1 LQELANDTGET
12 VNLAVAKRFHLVYV
26 DQVEA
31 PQIMSPNWLGRAVA
45 LHATS
50 SGKAFLAWLP
60 KEERR
65 VLLQDKLERF
75 TQMTVTDRRR
85 LEQEL
90 EEVRREG
97 YSMCAGELEE
107 TLYGASA
114 AVLNER
120 ERPVAIVSV
129 WGPQHR
135 VPAERL
141 PEIGR
146 QAKAAAG
153 EIEALLA

>member
-1 LQELANDTGET
+1 MLATTTYHE
-12 VNLAVAKRFHLVYV
+12 AVPGHHF
-26 DQVEA
+26 
-31 PQIMSPNWLGRAVA
+31 QIA
-45 LHATS
+45 
-50 SGKAFLAWLP
+50 
-60 KEERR
+60 
-65 VLLQDKLERF
+65 
-75 TQMTVTDRRR
+75 

>member
-1 LQELANDTGET
+1 
-12 VNLAVAKRFHLVYV
+12 V
-26 DQVEA
+26 
-31 PQIMSPNWLGRAVA
+31 VA

-60 KEERR
+60 KEEQRA
-65 VLLQDKLERF
+65 LLQEKLERF
-75 TQMTVTDRRR
+75 TSTTVTDRRL

-90 EEVRREG
+90 EKVRVEG
-97 YSMCAGELEE
+97 YSVCVGELEE

-114 AVLNER
+114 PVLNER
-120 ERPVAIVSV
+120 ERPVAIISV

-146 QAKAAAG
+146 QAHAAAT
-153 EIEALLA
+153 EIKALLA